1 MKRTSVLVV
10 DDQDDFRDPL
20 VKRLH
25 KRNFTVRGA
34 QGGRTALKMMAE
46 DPADVVLLD
55 LGMPDMD
62 GLRALQM
69 LKQRHPATQVIVL
82 TGHASLE
89 SAQTAQ
95 LLGALDYLM
104 KPGNLDEIL
113 SKINEAVRTGV
124 RSDSP
129 QSDPPSPH

>member
-1 MKRTSVLVV
+1 MRRTNVLVV
-10 DDQDDFRDPL
+10 DDQDDFRIPL

-55 LGMPDMD
+55 LRMPDMD
-62 GLRALQM
+62 GLRALQT
-69 LKQRHPATQVIVL
+69 LKQRHPATQVVVL
-82 TGHASLE
+82 TGQASLE

-95 LLGALDYLM
+95 RLGALDYLM

-113 SKINEAVRTGV
+113 SKINEVALTDARP
-124 RSDSP
+124 DSS
-129 QSDPPSPH
+129 QA

>member
-1 MKRTSVLVV
+1 VKRTSVLVV
-10 DDQDDFRDPL
+10 DEQDDFRDPL

-34 QGGRTALKMMAE
+34 LGGRTALEMMAE

-55 LGMPDMD
+55 LRMQDMD
-62 GLRALQM
+62 GLDMLQM
-69 LKQRHPATQVIVL
+69 LKQRHPATQVVVL
-82 TGHASLE
+82 TGYASLE

-95 LLGALDYLM
+95 RLGALDYLM

-113 SKINEAVRTGV
+113 SKISEAALSDVR
-124 RSDSP
+124 P
-129 QSDPPSPH
+129 EPLQS